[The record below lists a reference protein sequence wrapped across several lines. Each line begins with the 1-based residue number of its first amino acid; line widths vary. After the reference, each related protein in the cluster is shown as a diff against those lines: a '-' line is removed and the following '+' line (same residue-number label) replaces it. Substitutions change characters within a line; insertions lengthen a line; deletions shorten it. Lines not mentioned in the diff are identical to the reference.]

1 MRGCIPLAWTLT
13 MVSRFEYFSPR
24 TLEETLD
31 LLAQKKGTSKILAGG
46 TDLLNGIQQRMAS
59 PSSLLSL
66 RKIPSL
72 HHQTFEPDRR
82 ELRVGSM
89 TTLTEIVTSPLVLQK
104 LPMLADAAASV
115 GSMQIRNR
123 GTLGGN
129 ICNASPAA
137 DTVPALLV
145 LRSKAILTGPGATRV
160 VPLEDFFLGPGKT
173 TLREDEILTEMRI
186 PLPPEGSKGV
196 YLKQGIRKAMDI
208 AIVGVAVLID
218 FTSSK
223 RKACRDIHIALG
235 SVAPT
240 PLRAFGAEEM
250 MKGKTLDDDIIRG
263 TARKA
268 GDESHPISDIRASA
282 EYRKELVV
290 VLTERAIRK
299 AIGDGSPN
307 P

>member
-1 MRGCIPLAWTLT
+1 MLFP
-13 MVSRFEYFSPR
+13 FEYFSPR
-24 TLEETLD
+24 TLEEALD
-31 LLAQKKGTSKILAGG
+31 LLTQKKGTIKILGGG
-46 TDLLNGIQQRMAS
+46 TDLLNGIQQRTVS

-72 HHQTFEPDRR
+72 HHQTLDPDAR

-89 TTLTEIVTSPLVLQK
+89 TTLTEIVTSSLVVQK
-104 LPMLADAAASV
+104 LPILAEAAACV
-115 GSMQIRNR
+115 GSIQIRNR
-123 GTLGGN
+123 GTIGGN

-145 LRSKAILTGPGATRV
+145 LKGKAVVTGPGGTRV
-160 VPLEDFFLGPGKT
+160 IPMEDLFMGPAKT
-173 TLREDEILTEMRI
+173 MLREDEILTEIQI
-186 PLPPEGSKGV
+186 PLPPEGSKGI

-208 AIVGVAVLID
+208 AIVGVGVLID
-218 FTSSK
+218 FTSAK
-223 RKACRDIHIALG
+223 REACRDVHIALG

-240 PLRAFGAEEM
+240 PLRAFRAEEI
-250 MKGKTLDDDIIRG
+250 MKGKTFEDDLIRR
-263 TARKA
+263 TAREA
-268 GDESHPISDIRASA
+268 GNESCPISDLRASA

-299 AIGDGSPN
+299 AIGNGAFN